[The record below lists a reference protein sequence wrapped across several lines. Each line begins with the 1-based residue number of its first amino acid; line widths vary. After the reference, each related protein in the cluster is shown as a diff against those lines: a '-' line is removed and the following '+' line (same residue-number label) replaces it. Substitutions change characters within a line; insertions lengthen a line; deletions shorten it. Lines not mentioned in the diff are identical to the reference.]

1 MQYFVKSIKACSS
14 FIGSAVLLAVAERM
28 VHELFPKKKKRFM
41 SYGDTLLLFLGL
53 YEILRK
59 YLFL

>member
-28 VHELFPKKKKRFM
+28 VHELFQKKKRFM